1 MVSAYVI
8 SICFLKVGNTIQMS
22 EIIFSYSSEKRERK
36 NTQTSGLGC
45 LRFLFKI
52 VF

>member
-22 EIIFSYSSEKRERK
+22 EIIFSYSSEKREGK
-36 NTQTSGLGC
+36 NTQASEI
-45 LRFLFKI
+45 FI
-52 VF
+52 